1 MLALLE
7 SLSQD
12 TVVSIIGIAAGA
24 LTTSSFVPQIVKGYR
39 TNSMGDVSRYL
50 MGVFATG
57 TVLWIVYGIYKADFV
72 IIGANAVALAF
83 NIILLYMK
91 VAYAKKPAKTV

>member
-12 TVVSIIGIAAGA
+12 TIISIIGIAAGT
-24 LTTSSFVPQIVKGYR
+24 LTTSSFVPQIVKAYK
-39 TNSMGDVSRYL
+39 TKSMGDVSRYL
-50 MGVFATG
+50 MGIFATG
-57 TVLWIVYGIYKADFV
+57 TVLWIVYGIYKADSV
-72 IIGANAVALAF
+72 IIGANAVAVAF
-83 NIILLYMK
+83 NIILLCMK